1 VIGAR
6 RVPVAVRVLVLA
18 VLAAVIA
25 LALLSLQHR
34 TVTGDV
40 HVVTALDA
48 VSCVAD
54 DAAPTIPDVLPIADP
69 MLAGLLLLAL
79 AAVLLVVVVITAVE
93 RPTALPRPPGRTP
106 LPVPFFDLTP
116 GLLRV

>member
-1 VIGAR
+1 MIGAR
-6 RVPVAVRVLVLA
+6 RVPTAVRVLVLA

-34 TVTGDV
+34 TVSGDV

-54 DAAPTIPDVLPIADP
+54 DAAPTMPDVLPIADP

-79 AAVLLVVVVITAVE
+79 AAVLLVAVVITAVE
-93 RPTALPRPPGRTP
+93 RLAAPPRPPGRSP
-106 LPVPFFDLTP
+106 LPLPFSATP